1 MPRVSSGEVVYVS
14 GFFQLAYG
22 IILTAMRVLVV
33 EDEPKIAQAIKK
45 GLQAETFSVDVVEDS
60 DSGLSYGRSPEYD
73 VIILD
78 WMLPGDMDGR
88 EVCEALRQEGV
99 KTPILMLTARDAAE
113 HKVKG
118 LNSGADD
125 YLAKPF
131 DFDEL
136 IARLYALLRR
146 PRNLLGN
153 SIQAGDVSLNPVSK
167 EVLCQGR
174 PVELTAKEFALLEYL
189 LRRAG
194 SVVSKDDLITH
205 VWSDEDDILPN
216 TVEVYI
222 GYLRRKLGA
231 HVIQT
236 KRGFGYL
243 IQS

>member
-1 MPRVSSGEVVYVS
+1 
-14 GFFQLAYG
+14 
-22 IILTAMRVLVV
+22 MRALIV
-33 EDEPKIAQAIKK
+33 EDEPKIALAIKK
-45 GLQAETFSVDVVEDS
+45 GLEAETFSVDVVDDG

-78 WMLPGDMDGR
+78 WMLPGELDGQA
-88 EVCEALRQEGV
+88 VCESLREEGV
-99 KTPILMLTARDAAE
+99 KTPILMLTARDTTE
-113 HKVKG
+113 FKVKG

-146 PRNLLGN
+146 PRNLLGKALR
-153 SIQAGDVSLNPVSK
+153 AGDLSLDPVTK
-167 EVLCQGR
+167 EVQFKSTRLD
-174 PVELTAKEFALLEYL
+174 LTAKEFALLEYL
-189 LRRAG
+189 MRHAG
-194 SVVSKDDLITH
+194 TIVSKDELIQH

-222 GYLRRKLGA
+222 GYLRNKLDRRFKTD
-231 HVIQT
+231 IIKT

-243 IQS
+243 VQEP